1 MMKSLRELP
10 SGRSPATDFADW
22 LEIEALVAC
31 DGNVS
36 REDLA
41 RALHRPGSTTEESAR
56 TLADDAFAEVADR
69 ATVCGQTGAAP
80 DACYPFKLSED
91 EQLVEVT
98 TSTDS
103 LDTGLIYL
111 FLLAVTRRSMSSEH
125 RKLGGVDPTKTFEL
139 LCADVLVSFWGGR
152 SDYSNVFVI
161 GTAGQRG
168 SGGFPKQIDALCSH
182 LDEGDG
188 WRKGARSPGAG
199 DGGLDLAV
207 WRKFRDK
214 RAGGLVG
221 FAQCKTGEHWDAHVG
236 KPDPRA
242 FCGTYMTTPLLIDPL
257 GIYMIPHRLDSSDW
271 ERWTRNSRGLFF
283 DRCRIVQYADQIDGE
298 CRDQCRKWLTQALS
312 NAVKA

>member
-1 MMKSLRELP
+1 MKTLRELP

-22 LEIEALVAC
+22 LEIEALVAS
-31 DGNVS
+31 DMNVS

-41 RALHRPGSTTEESAR
+41 RALHRPGNTSEESAR
-56 TLADDAFAEVADR
+56 TLADDAFAEIADR
-69 ATVCGQTGAAP
+69 TRACGTRAAAP

-91 EQLVEVT
+91 EQLLEAE
-98 TSTDS
+98 TSAGSIDK
-103 LDTGLIYL
+103 GLFYL
-111 FLLAVTRRSMSSEH
+111 FLLAVTRGSMSSEH

-139 LCADVLVSFWGGR
+139 LCADVLASFWGGR
-152 SDYSNVFVI
+152 SDHADVFVI
-161 GTAGQRG
+161 GTAGGRG
-168 SGGFPKQIDALCSH
+168 SGGFPAQIDTLCAH

-188 WRKGARSPGAG
+188 WKKGARSPGAG

-221 FAQCKTGEHWDAHVG
+221 FAQCKTGEHWSEHVG
-236 KPDPRA
+236 KLTPRA
-242 FCGTYMTTPLLIDPL
+242 ICGNYMTTPLLVDPL

-283 DRCRIVQYADQIDGE
+283 DRCRIVQYAEQIDDG
-298 CRDQCRKWLTQALS
+298 CRVQCRTWLTEALS
-312 NAVKA
+312 NTVKA